1 MLVAKQVAD
10 FFTFIRV
17 LLSPT
22 LILLGILEGSEGL
35 PLAIG
40 AMIASWT
47 SDALDGPIARR
58 SRVKYHTWLGD
69 HDLEVDIAV
78 SIGLMIYML
87 LAEFVDLQVVG
98 VYILLWVLIFWR
110 WGNMRSLGML
120 FQAPIYG
127 YFIYSS
133 MRLAP
138 LVGGWM
144 IGWIVAVMIITWPR
158 FPNEVVPGFLSG
170 MKAVMQVY
178 RKGEE
183 E

>member
-10 FFTFIRV
+10 FFTLIRV

-22 LILLGILEGSEGL
+22 LILLGVLQGSEGL

-58 SRVKYHTWLGD
+58 SRVKYHSWLGD
-69 HDLEVDIAV
+69 HDLEVDMAV
-78 SIGLMIYML
+78 SIGLMTYML
-87 LAEFVDLQVVG
+87 LAGLVDLQIVG

-110 WGNMRSLGML
+110 WGQMRSLGML

-127 YFIYSS
+127 YFIYIS

-138 LVGGWM
+138 ATGSWM
-144 IGWIVAVMIITWPR
+144 IGWIVAVTIITWPR
-158 FPNEVVPGFLSG
+158 FPKEVVPGFLDG
-170 MKAVMQVY
+170 MRAVFQAY
-178 RKGEE
+178 RKGSEE
-183 E
+183 

>member
-22 LILLGILEGSEGL
+22 LILIGILEGSGGL

-69 HDLEVDIAV
+69 HDLEVDMAV
-78 SIGLMIYML
+78 SVGLMTYML
-87 LAEFVDLQVVG
+87 LAGFIDIQVIG

-110 WGNMRSLGML
+110 WGQMRSLGML

-133 MRLAP
+133 MRIAP
-138 LVGGWM
+138 LAGSWM
-144 IGWIVAVMIITWPR
+144 IGWIVAVTVITWPR
-158 FPNEVVPGFLSG
+158 FPREVVPGFLDG
-170 MKAVMQVY
+170 MRSVFQAY
-178 RKGEE
+178 LRGEE

>member
-127 YFIYSS
+127 YFIYIS

-144 IGWIVAVMIITWPR
+144 IGWIVAVLIITWPR

>member
-22 LILLGILEGSEGL
+22 LVLLGILEGSEGL

-69 HDLEVDIAV
+69 HDLEVDMAV

-87 LAEFVDLQVVG
+87 LAGFVDLQVVG

-120 FQAPIYG
+120 FQTPIYG
-127 YFIYSS
+127 YFIYIS

-158 FPNEVVPGFLSG
+158 FPKEVVPGFLNG

>member
-10 FFTFIRV
+10 FFTLIRV

-22 LILLGILEGSEGL
+22 LILIGILEGSDGL
-35 PLAIG
+35 ALAIG

-69 HDLEVDIAV
+69 HDLEVDMAV

-87 LAEFVDLQVVG
+87 LSGFVDLQIVG

-127 YFIYSS
+127 YFIYTS

-138 LVGGWM
+138 AVGSWM
-144 IGWIVAVMIITWPR
+144 IGWIIAVTIITWPR
-158 FPNEVVPGFLSG
+158 FPKEVVPGFLGG
-170 MKAVMQVY
+170 MKAVFQAY
-178 RKGEE
+178 RRGDEE
-183 E
+183 

>member
-10 FFTFIRV
+10 IFTFFRA
-17 LLSPT
+17 LLCPAFV
-22 LILLGILEGSEGL
+22 LLGILEGSEGL

-40 AMIASWT
+40 ALIASWT

-69 HDLEVDIAV
+69 HDLEVDMAV
-78 SIGLMIYML
+78 SISLMIYIL
-87 LAEFVDLQVVG
+87 LAGFVDIQIIG
-98 VYILLWVLIFWR
+98 VYVLLWVLIFWR

-127 YFIYSS
+127 YFIFVS

-138 LVGGWM
+138 AAGSWM

-158 FPNEVVPGFLSG
+158 FPNEVIPGFLGG
-170 MKAVMQVY
+170 MKAVLQAY
-178 RKGEE
+178 RRGGEE
-183 E
+183 

>member
-10 FFTFIRV
+10 FFTFIRA

-22 LILLGILEGSEGL
+22 FILLGILEGSRGL

-40 AMIASWT
+40 VLLASWI

-69 HDLEVDIAV
+69 HDLEVDMAV
-78 SIGLMIYML
+78 SIGLMIYIL
-87 LAEFVDLQVVG
+87 LAGFIDIQIVG
-98 VYILLWVLIFWR
+98 VYVLLWVLILWR

-127 YFIYSS
+127 YFIYIS

-138 LVGGWM
+138 AVGWWM

-158 FPNEVVPGFLSG
+158 FPKEVVPGFLDG
-170 MKAVMQVY
+170 MQAVFHAY
-178 RKGEE
+178 RRDKE
-183 E
+183 

>member
-22 LILLGILEGSEGL
+22 LIFLGILEGSDGL

-69 HDLEVDIAV
+69 HDLEVDMAV
-78 SIGLMIYML
+78 SIGLMFYL
-87 LAEFVDLQVVG
+87 LLSGFVDLQIVG
-98 VYILLWVLIFWR
+98 VYALLWILIFWR

-127 YFIYSS
+127 YFIYIS

-138 LVGGWM
+138 AVGSWM
-144 IGWIVAVMIITWPR
+144 IGWIVAVTIITWPR
-158 FPNEVVPGFLSG
+158 FPREVVPGFLSG
-170 MKAVMQVY
+170 MRAVFQAY
-178 RKGEE
+178 RRGDEE
-183 E
+183 

>member
-22 LILLGILEGSEGL
+22 LILIGILEGSDGL

-47 SDALDGPIARR
+47 SDALDGHLARR
-58 SRVKYHTWLGD
+58 SRIKYHTWLGD
-69 HDLEVDIAV
+69 HDLEVDMAV

-87 LAEFVDLQVVG
+87 LSGFVDLQVVG
-98 VYILLWVLIFWR
+98 VYILLWILIFWR

-127 YFIYSS
+127 YFIYFS

-138 LVGGWM
+138 AVGSWM
-144 IGWIVAVMIITWPR
+144 IGWILAVTIITWPR
-158 FPNEVVPGFLSG
+158 FPKEVVPGFLSG
-170 MKAVMQVY
+170 MNAVLQAY
-178 RKGEE
+178 LRGDED
-183 E
+183 

>member
-17 LLSPT
+17 LLSPA
-22 LILLGILEGSEGL
+22 LILIGILEGSEGL

-69 HDLEVDIAV
+69 HDLEVDMAV
-78 SIGLMIYML
+78 SVGLMTYML
-87 LAEFVDLQVVG
+87 LAGFIDIQVIG

-110 WGNMRSLGML
+110 WGQMRSLGML

-133 MRLAP
+133 MRIAP
-138 LVGGWM
+138 LAGSWM
-144 IGWIVAVMIITWPR
+144 IGWIVAVTVITWPR
-158 FPNEVVPGFLSG
+158 FPREVVPGFLDG
-170 MKAVMQVY
+170 MRSVFRAY
-178 RKGEE
+178 LRGEE